1 MKPFKPQELPIR
13 DIEWEPLIPLIG
25 RANRSLALYDG
36 ILYGVPNPE
45 VLLSP
50 LTTREAVLSSRIEG
64 TQATLSEVLKSEA
77 GEEPEHET
85 RRQDIVEIVN
95 YRRALVHGEKALAGK
110 PFNLNLLLELHSIL
124 LESAHGR
131 NMGRGRFRNVQNWIG
146 EFNSP
151 IERAE
156 FVPPAPEALM
166 PALDAWEKHYHAES
180 PDGIV
185 QIAVIHAQFEVIHP
199 FLDGNGRLGRIVI
212 PLFLAEKGLLSRP
225 MFYLSSYLERHRDEY
240 IAGLRGI
247 GRRSDGWNRW
257 IGFFLRA
264 VEEEARANADKAKA
278 IIDLYAD
285 LKERVLALT
294 RSQYAI
300 PLLDQMFERPL
311 FGSRMLRFP
320 DGIAP
325 SRQVVSGL
333 LRQLRDNGILKVV
346 RDARGRR
353 PQILALAELVDI
365 CEREEAV

>member
-50 LTTREAVLSSRIEG
+50 LATREAVLSSRIEG

-77 GEEPEHET
+77 GEEPERET

-95 YRRALVHGEKALAGK
+95 YRRALRHGEKALAGK

-124 LESAHGR
+124 LESARGR
-131 NMGRGRFRNVQNWIG
+131 NMGRGRFRNTQNWIG
-146 EFNSP
+146 EAGSP
-151 IERAE
+151 VEQAE
-156 FVPPAPEALM
+156 FVPPAPENLM

-180 PDGIV
+180 PDGLV
-185 QIAVIHAQFEVIHP
+185 QIAVIHAQFEIIHP
-199 FLDGNGRLGRIVI
+199 FLDGNGRIGRIVI

-240 IAGLRGI
+240 IARLRDI
-247 GRRSDGWNRW
+247 GRRNDGWNRW

-264 VEEEARANADKAKA
+264 VGEEARANADKAKA

-311 FGSRMLRFP
+311 FQSGMLRFP
-320 DGIAP
+320 DGLAP
-325 SRQVVSGL
+325 SRQAVFHL
-333 LRQLRDNGILKVV
+333 IRQLRDNGILEVV

-353 PQILALAELVDI
+353 AQILALAELIDI
-365 CEREEAV
+365 CEGEEAV

>member
-25 RANRSLALYDG
+25 RANRSLALYNG
-36 ILYGVPNPE
+36 ILYGLPNPE

-124 LESAHGR
+124 LESARGR

-311 FGSRMLRFP
+311 FGSGMLRFP
-320 DGIAP
+320 DAP

-353 PQILALAELVDI
+353 SQILALAELVDI